1 MHARM
6 SSRRD
11 AEKWGIARWRGV
23 SKRGLCTATPFQHRR
38 GTDENLLVVDL
49 EEEVIADTRKRF
61 EQVVPDSRLLAR
73 RLSQRNTHAMRE
85 CAQTLPV
92 LQRGSLHHCV
102 IIGRAGAHTSA
113 LNTFGMEEAVCGI
126 TRYCWLCH
134 SPHALFC
141 ARPDARSRQF

>member
-23 SKRGLCTATPFQHRR
+23 SKRGLCAQQPLFSIA
-38 GTDENLLVVDL
+38 GADENLLVVDL

-102 IIGRAGAHTSA
+102 MIGRAGAHTSA
-113 LNTFGMEEAVCGI
+113 LNTFATKEAVCGI
-126 TRYCWLCH
+126 TSYHWLCH
-134 SPHALFC
+134 APHAFFR
-141 ARPDARSRQF
+141 ASRA